1 MLNNKKK
8 NAFTITELVIV
19 IAVIA
24 ILAAVLIPT
33 FSNVIEKANESAALQ
48 EARNAMT
55 NYTLRDDYKGESLE
69 GLVMK
74 SGSFYFFYTAGE
86 LEKVTVTGS
95 NEFTYTTSTGDV
107 TYTITAIQVGDSP
120 VALVIDGVDFF
131 KASPKAGA

>member
-33 FSNVIEKANESAALQ
+33 FSNVVEKAKESAALQ

-55 NYTLRDDYKGESLE
+55 EWTLRDDYNGESLE
-69 GLVMK
+69 NLFIV
-74 SGSFYFFYTAGE
+74 SGDYEFIYANGQLNKVEATWATNSYTFTFDGYNYSISSSEVTEDVAAVGIAVKGE
-86 LEKVTVTGS
+86 
-95 NEFTYTTSTGDV
+95 
-107 TYTITAIQVGDSP
+107 AI
-120 VALVIDGVDFF
+120 A
-131 KASPKAGA
+131 